1 MGGVTLKFIF
11 THQTSVRWSRRDDWG
26 PGYRGPPPQAQLE
39 GPLAGDL
46 AAVALG
52 RWPVGVSGRDGSL
65 WAERASQGQAL
76 CLGHGQPGLRGPA
89 PTLSLGHRAPAC
101 ETSAR
106 AEGRG
111 PTAGPPLPQQ
121 ATSPLMAPLPQP
133 VTGVHDCM
141 RVHSHGCVRST
152 RVESRQT
159 QSASGCRP
167 SARTCAEHSVSI
179 LPGCV
184 VLPRWLCERDRS
196 ASRLRE
202 GRPPCLRLAAVAV
215 GPSVCAG
222 DGRRR
227 RSSPP

>member
-1 MGGVTLKFIF
+1 M
-11 THQTSVRWSRRDDWG
+11 
-26 PGYRGPPPQAQLE
+26 
-39 GPLAGDL
+39 
-46 AAVALG
+46 ALG

-65 WAERASQGQAL
+65 WAERASRGQAL

-152 RVESRQT
+152 RVGSRQT
-159 QSASGCRP
+159 QSASGCRQ
-167 SARTCAEHSVSI
+167 SARTCVRNTASPFFLAAWCSPGGSVSETAQ
-179 LPGCV
+179 PRACGKDGHRACV
-184 VLPRWLCERDRS
+184 LQPWPWAPACVRVTAAGGVRARPNRRAVFGGTGPCPPPPPRGSC
-196 ASRLRE
+196 
-202 GRPPCLRLAAVAV
+202 CAA
-215 GPSVCAG
+215 GYLFFFLNPSQFSFCM
-222 DGRRR
+222 
-227 RSSPP
+227 